1 MSDAPDDLA
10 LRLNV
15 KFRDGTAPMLQAELL
30 RLPGRQRVKRL
41 LELASLGLMAE
52 RGMSVEGFARPSA
65 GLIAPKL
72 DAGPLRAGEAP
83 GDLPAED
90 LPKPPLPSQEVGR
103 IPVAVV
109 VETGEAGALP
119 DLQQRGEE
127 LSSVSPRPR
136 RRPSFNV
143 DLTG

>member
-15 KFRDGTAPMLQAELL
+15 KFRDGTAPMLQAELM

-41 LELASLGLMAE
+41 LELASLGLIAE
-52 RGMSVEGFARPSA
+52 RGMSVESFARPSA

-119 DLQQRGEE
+119 DLQRGEE
-127 LSSVSPRPR
+127 LSSASPRHR

>member
-52 RGMSVEGFARPSA
+52 RGMSLEGFARSSP

-72 DAGPLRAGEAP
+72 DAGPLRAGEAL
-83 GDLPAED
+83 DDSPAED
-90 LPKPPLPSQEVGR
+90 PSKPPLPSQEVR
-103 IPVAVV
+103 QIPAAVV
-109 VETGEAGALP
+109 MATGAAGALP

-127 LSSVSPRPR
+127 VSNASPRPR
-136 RRPSFNV
+136 KRPSFNV
-143 DLTG
+143 DLTS